1 MLEIKP
7 LLGLPLDFPHTNLD
21 FLHTNLVLS
30 SIYNEVDSRFLKE
43 HNRLA
48 STCREVT
55 WARFTERL
63 LKGK

>member
-55 WARFTERL
+55 
-63 LKGK
+63 